1 MKTLVFMTL
10 LMFGFSVQPMN
21 SQDSRT
27 ADEAAMRESVKQ
39 METGW
44 NTKSGALFAKPFAED
59 ADYVAINGMYIKGR
73 ATIETAH
80 QRIFDTIYKDT
91 NINLT
96 VKQIRFLL
104 PDVAVVHVTAH
115 RQGPTKELTGDA
127 ILTLVMTK
135 EQHGWTI
142 AAFQNTSVADPHKSV

>member
-10 LMFGFSVQPMN
+10 MMLGVSMQPMQ
-21 SQDSRT
+21 SQGSRA
-27 ADEAAMRESVKQ
+27 ADEGAMRESVKQ
-39 METGW
+39 MESGW

-59 ADYVAINGMYIKGR
+59 ADYVVINGMYIKGR
-73 ATIETAH
+73 ATIESAH

-96 VKQIRFLL
+96 VKQIRFLRS
-104 PDVAVVHVTAH
+104 DVAVVHVTGH
-115 RQGPTKELTGDA
+115 RQGPTKELTQDA

-135 EQHGWTI
+135 EQHGWSI
-142 AAFQNTSVADPHKSV
+142 VAFQNTGVVPRG